1 MNAIISYKLLA
12 APMIPM
18 LSALLIMAARK
29 RPNLREGFSVV
40 GALLTFA
47 TVCTLLPHILA
58 GGIYEY
64 TPLTIYPGVSLKFRL
79 DGLGTLFAVTSSFL
93 WIMAAFYCIG
103 YMRALNEHAQTRFY
117 VCYAVSVGAGV
128 GVAFSGSLF
137 TLYLFY
143 ELISIFTY
151 PLVMHHQDREGYQ
164 GGRKYIIYLMFTSK
178 AFLLT
183 AMTITYVICGT
194 LDFSSAGVVGGIFPA
209 SADPTM
215 VTVTYLLFLFGFAK
229 AGIMPLHNWLPDAMV
244 APTPVSAL
252 LHAVVVVKAGVFS
265 ICRIM
270 LSLFGVALLEKTG
283 LGLFTAYFVSFTII
297 IASVIAL
304 TKTNLK
310 ARLAYSTVSQLSY
323 IVLGVAMLTPRG
335 ITGGLMH
342 IGNHAFSKIT
352 LFFCA
357 GAIAAASGKKD
368 IRELGGIGY
377 RMPFTMAAFGLA
389 SLSMIGVPPV
399 SGFVSKWYLALGSM
413 DIHNNILLAVLM
425 GSSLLNACYF
435 VPIVLT
441 SFFGDPPAGDNGTGS
456 LEGVRW
462 VPFMVAPLFA
472 TAVISV
478 LIGIYPDFFL
488 RLTRLVGGG

>member
-1 MNAIISYKLLA
+1 MNTIISYKLLA

-18 LSALLIMAARK
+18 AAALLIMAARK

-47 TVCTLLPHILA
+47 TVCTLLPHVMA
-58 GGIYEY
+58 GGIYDY

-79 DGLGTLFAVTSSFL
+79 DGLGALFAVTSSFL

-103 YMRALNEHAQTRFY
+103 YMRALKEHAQTRFY

-183 AMTITYVICGT
+183 AMILTYVICGT
-194 LDFSSAGVVGGIFPA
+194 LDFSSTGVLEGIFPA
-209 SADPTM
+209 TAEQAV

-270 LSLFGVALLEKTG
+270 LSLFGVVLLEKTG

-413 DIHNNILLAVLM
+413 DIHNNILLGVLM

-441 SFFGDPPAGDNGTGS
+441 SFFGDPPQGDNGTGS

-478 LIGIYPDFFL
+478 LIGVYPDFFL

>member
-1 MNAIISYKLLA
+1 MDTIADYKLII

-18 LSALLIMAARK
+18 VTALLIMAARK
-29 RPNLREGFSVV
+29 RPNLREGLSVA

-47 TVCTLLPHILA
+47 IVVSLLPHLLA
-58 GGIYEY
+58 GGTYSY
-64 TPLTIYPGVSLKFRL
+64 TPLTLYPGVSLKFRL
-79 DGLGTLFAVTSSFL
+79 DGLGALFAFTSSFL
-93 WIMAAFYCIG
+93 WIAAAFYCIG
-103 YMRALNEHAQTRFY
+103 YMRALKEHAQTRFY

-128 GVAFSGSLF
+128 GVAFAGSLF

-151 PLVMHHQDREGYQ
+151 PLVMHHQDEEGYL

-178 AFLLT
+178 AFLLSAIT
-183 AMTITYVICGT
+183 LTYVICGT
-194 LDFSSAGVVGGIFPA
+194 LDFSTNGVVNGIFPA
-209 SADPTM
+209 GADRTM

-270 LSLFGVALLEKTG
+270 LSLFGVALLQGSG

-323 IVLGVAMLTPRG
+323 VILGVAMLTPRG
-335 ITGGLMH
+335 ISGGLMH
-342 IGNHAFSKIT
+342 IANHAFAKIT

-368 IRELGGIGY
+368 IRELGGIGW
-377 RMPFTMAAFGLA
+377 RMPFTMVAFGLA
-389 SLSMIGVPPV
+389 SLSMIGVPPA

-413 DIHNNILLAVLM
+413 DIHNDIILAVLVV
-425 GSSLLNACYF
+425 SSLLNAGYF

-441 SFFGDPPAGDNGTGS
+441 SFFGDPPQGETGTGS
-456 LEGVRW
+456 LEGVSW
-462 VPFMVAPLFA
+462 VPFMVVPLFV
-472 TAVISV
+472 TALISV
-478 LIGIYPDFFL
+478 VIGIYPDFFL
-488 RLTRLVGGG
+488 SITRLVGGG